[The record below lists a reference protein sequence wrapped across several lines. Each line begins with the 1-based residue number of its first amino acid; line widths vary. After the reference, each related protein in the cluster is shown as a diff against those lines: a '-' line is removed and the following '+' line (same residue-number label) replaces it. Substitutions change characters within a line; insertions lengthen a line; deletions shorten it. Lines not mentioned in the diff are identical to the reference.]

1 MEAEIV
7 TVPGTKAAIVN
18 RLLQKKFERIK
29 FKPDFALIFITSRLY
44 GEHKHVLD
52 FIKNS
57 LKCRSAAFFIEGYG
71 GEEGTWA
78 QGVAIAL
85 FSGDVGIFQTGKGHI
100 IEELE
105 SIGRK
110 LRSYDAA
117 MAIYPLFYFPSR
129 REILETVTREKVYAK
144 RYFSCDTEECK
155 KKALED
161 FSNYLIRSRIV
172 MPANEVM
179 KALSV
184 AEIPIAG
191 INLFPM
197 EARFDTPK
205 IFKDYNEIGRNALV
219 LGFKNAKIHFHEIYP
234 ERGKSFE
241 ETLEILKSVLQVKE
255 VTNVVKKGVAIG
267 EVGGMKVVDYARKFM
282 YMEEM
287 TEEKFVSGIERGE
300 FITYSPYALAFV
312 SKETHGV
319 AGLGLLN
326 VPISLYPCLFTLDG
340 FYDECV
346 MFGEVFRDGIK
357 KFAEVKNLKTSDA
370 NMRFYFIDANTILAF
385 RGGIS
390 EITNAIK
397 AEETEGTKWLSL
409 YVLSPS
415 AYLPTKSKN
424 YLSEINKNVMYFGSG
439 TNLLFEIK

>member
-105 SIGRK
+105 SVGRK

-117 MAIYPLFYFPSR
+117 MAIYPLSYFPSR
-129 REILETVTREKVYAK
+129 FDLLKFIREERKHSSEYGKCENNECKEKVLTS
-144 RYFSCDTEECK
+144 FSE
-155 KKALED
+155 
-161 FSNYLIRSRIV
+161 YLIENRLI

-184 AEIPIAG
+184 AEIPVAG

-219 LGFKNAKIHFHEIYP
+219 LGFKNAKVHFHEIYP

-255 VTNVVKKGVAIG
+255 VTSVVKKGVAIG

-300 FITYSPYALAFV
+300 IITYSPYALAFV

-319 AGLGLLN
+319 AGLGIAN
-326 VPISLYPCLFTLDG
+326 VPVSIYPSVFSLDI

-346 MFGEVFRDGIK
+346 MVGEIFRGGIQ
-357 KFAEVKNLKTSDA
+357 KFAEVKDLKTDA
-370 NMRFYFIDANTILAF
+370 RVRFYFIDANTILAF
-385 RGGIS
+385 RGNID

-397 AEETEGTKWLSL
+397 AEEIKGTEWLVL
-409 YVLSPS
+409 YVTPPS
-415 AYLPTKSKN
+415 AYLPLKSKN
-424 YLSEINKNVMYFGSG
+424 YLSEINKDIMYFGSG